1 MPAPASREVE
11 IRMDPLL
18 ALFGGMVLTLGLAS
32 RLLKRH
38 ALSPVLLALAIGV
51 LVGPEVLGWLEPAAA
66 VGRTPLLEEVAR
78 VGLALGVADIA
89 LQATRDDLRRNA
101 RRLVLLL
108 TVVMV
113 GMWLATAVGAWL
125 LLGLPVAVALL
136 LGAALTPTD
145 PVVASALA
153 SGELPRRLLPRRLR
167 RSLQVE
173 SGAND
178 GLALPFVL
186 LAGLL
191 AIEPADAAF
200 AHWLLEAGRELG
212 LAVAIGPLLGWAAAR
227 LARLAEEEELIG
239 GSYVPLLG
247 VATALLTLALVHLLG
262 GSGVLGAFLAA
273 LAVSLTL
280 PDTLREPVGETL
292 SAASRLGVVAVFG
305 VFGTVLPFSAWLT
318 LGVPGLLFAAWVL
331 LLRRPP
337 VAWSALLA
345 SPTGPH
351 SRGFLAWFGPLGV
364 AGIYYLAFAERY
376 HLPEY
381 EQLFAAGSL
390 AICASVVAHT
400 LTSTPGVRLYA
411 RRSGTARPEGEPAQV
426 AGPLP

>member
-1 MPAPASREVE
+1 
-11 IRMDPLL
+11 MDPLL
-18 ALFGGMVLTLGLAS
+18 AVFAGTVLSLGLVS

-38 ALSPVLLALAIGV
+38 ALSPVLLALAVGV
-51 LVGPEVLGWLEPAAA
+51 AAGPEVLGWVDPAQV
-66 VGRTPLLEEVAR
+66 VGQTRLLEGVTR
-78 VGLALGVADIA
+78 VGLALGVADVA
-89 LQATRDDLRRNA
+89 LQVTRDDLRHNA

-113 GMWLATAVGAWL
+113 GMWLVTAGGAWL
-125 LLGLPVAVALL
+125 LLGLPFAVALL
-136 LGAALTPTD
+136 LGAVLTPTD
-145 PVVASALA
+145 PIVASALA
-153 SGELPRRLLPRRLR
+153 SGALPRRLLPRRLR

-173 SGAND
+173 SGVND
-178 GLALPFVL
+178 GLALPLVL

-191 AIEPADAAF
+191 VTESAGTAVT
-200 AHWLLEAGRELG
+200 HWLAEAGRELG
-212 LAVAIGPLLGWAAAR
+212 LAVVIGPLLGWAAAR
-227 LARLAEEEELIG
+227 LARLAEEDALIA

-247 VATALLTLALVHLLG
+247 VTTALLTLAVVHLLG

-273 LAVSLTL
+273 LAISLTL
-280 PDTLREPVGETL
+280 PEALREPVGDTL

-305 VFGTVLPFSAWLT
+305 LFGTVLPFSAWVA

-345 SPTGPH
+345 SRTGPH

-364 AGIYYLAFAERY
+364 SGIYYLAFAERY
-376 HLPEY
+376 RLPEY

-390 AICASVVAHT
+390 AICTSVVVHT
-400 LTSTPGVRLYA
+400 LTSTYGVRLYA
-411 RRSGTARPEGEPAQV
+411 RRSGTGRSEDEPAG
-426 AGPLP
+426 ASGSLP

>member
-1 MPAPASREVE
+1 
-11 IRMDPLL
+11 MDPLL
-18 ALFGGMVLTLGLAS
+18 AVYAGTLLALGLVS

-38 ALSPVLLALAIGV
+38 ALSPVLLALAVGV
-51 LVGPEVLGWLEPAAA
+51 LVGPELLGWVDPARA
-66 VGRTPLLEEVAR
+66 VGRTRLLEEVAR
-78 VGLALGVADIA
+78 IGLALGVADIA
-89 LQATRDDLRRNA
+89 LQVTRDDLRRNA

-108 TVVMV
+108 TVVMA
-113 GMWLATAVGAWL
+113 GMWLITAAGAWL
-125 LLGLPVAVALL
+125 LLGLPLAVALL
-136 LGAALTPTD
+136 LGAVLTPTD

-167 RSLQVE
+167 RSMQVE

-178 GLALPFVL
+178 GLALPFVVF
-186 LAGLL
+186 AGLL
-191 AIEPADAAF
+191 AAEPAATAVT
-200 AHWLLEAGRELG
+200 HWLAETGRALG
-212 LAVAIGPLLGWAAAR
+212 LAMAIGPLLGWAAAR
-227 LARLAEEEELIG
+227 LALLAEEEQLIA

-247 VATALLTLALVHLLG
+247 VTTALFALAAVHLLG

-273 LAVSLTL
+273 LTLSLTL
-280 PDTLREPVGETL
+280 PDALRDTVGNTL

-305 VFGTVLPFSAWLT
+305 VFGTVLPFSAWIE

-351 SRGFLAWFGPLGV
+351 ARGFLAWFGPLGV

-376 HLPEY
+376 RLPEY

-390 AICASVVAHT
+390 AICASVLVHT
-400 LTSTPGVRLYA
+400 LTSTYGVRRYA
-411 RRSGTARPEGEPAQV
+411 SRAGACRSADESAEAFGS
-426 AGPLP
+426 LP